1 MNDLTAAHK
10 SIPFGT
16 YVMVTN
22 LDNDRTAVVRINDR
36 GPFVKDRII
45 DLSYASAR
53 VLGIVGPGVVRVR
66 LDIIGAGLPPGV
78 ESSPLPSSWFVQ
90 VGAFTVQ
97 ESAYKVK
104 RRLEPDFQ
112 DVAVSTF
119 RTESAVYY
127 RVRIKAS
134 TRDEAAARA
143 RSLAAAGWQVIIGS
157 D

>member
-22 LDNDRTAVVRINDR
+22 LGNDRTAVVRINDR

-53 VLGIVGPGVVRVR
+53 VLGIVGPGVVKVK
-66 LDIIGAGLPPGV
+66 LDIIGASLPPGI
-78 ESSPLPSSWFVQ
+78 ESSPQPSSWFVQ

-97 ESAYKVK
+97 ENAYKVM
-104 RRLEPDFQ
+104 RRLEPDFR
-112 DVAVSTF
+112 DLVVSTF
-119 RTESAVYY
+119 RTDSAVYY
-127 RVRIKAS
+127 RVRIKAQ

-143 RSLAAAGWQVIIGS
+143 RSLASAGWQVIIGS